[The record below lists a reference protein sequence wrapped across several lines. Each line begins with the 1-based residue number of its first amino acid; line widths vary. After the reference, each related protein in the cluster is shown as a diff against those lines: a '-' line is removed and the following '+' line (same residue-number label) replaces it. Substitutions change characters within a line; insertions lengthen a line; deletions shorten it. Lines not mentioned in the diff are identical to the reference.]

1 MSTKEQ
7 VNKQL
12 LSRLTH
18 HVRNPFNGIIGFTD
32 LLQNHFHKLNDDDK
46 LNYLQIVH
54 QLSKKALLRSEN
66 LAWWLKFFTGNVTP
80 VPQSF
85 DLTTVIQ
92 EELSYFANETQK
104 QHLDIEM
111 EIGSGVM
118 VNTDKIMVQNILKN
132 ILMNIIE
139 FSPIGENVDII
150 LAKTNKEVVLT
161 FTNVYKDSPSDE
173 TIHFLEDLSAGTDVL
188 RMPENP
194 GIWTINN
201 LCKQLNINFDI
212 SLNNNAAKVVL
223 TFHI

>member
-1 MSTKEQ
+1 MSTQEQ
-7 VNKQL
+7 VSKQL

-66 LAWWLKFFTGNVTP
+66 LSWWLKFYTNNVTP
-80 VPQSF
+80 VQQSF
-85 DLTTVIQ
+85 DLTVVIQ
-92 EELSYFANETQK
+92 EELNYFTNETQK

-118 VNTDKIMVQNILKN
+118 VNTDKMMVQNILKN
-132 ILMNIIE
+132 VIMNIIE
-139 FSPIGENVDII
+139 FSPVGENVDII
-150 LAKTNKEVVLT
+150 LTKTTKQAILT

-173 TIHFLEDLSAGTDVL
+173 TLVYIEDLNTGTDVL

-201 LCKQLNINFDI
+201 LCKQLNIDFNI

-223 TFHI
+223 TFNI